1 MLKKFSFITLQNLEV
16 DESCVD
22 NDYLEVAINSNIS
35 YKIIKQKLIKKFWN
49 FLTNNFVRI
58 IDDKPIQVSK
68 G

>member
-35 YKIIKQKLIKKFWN
+35 YKIIKQKLIKKF
-49 FLTNNFVRI
+49 
-58 IDDKPIQVSK
+58 
-68 G
+68 